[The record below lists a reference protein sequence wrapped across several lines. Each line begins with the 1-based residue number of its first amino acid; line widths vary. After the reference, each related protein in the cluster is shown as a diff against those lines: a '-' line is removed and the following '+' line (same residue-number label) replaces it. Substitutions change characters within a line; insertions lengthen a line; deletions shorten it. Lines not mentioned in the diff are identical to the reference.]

1 MIITRTPFRISFFG
15 GGTDY
20 PGWYLKHGGA
30 VLVTSINKYCY
41 LTCRTLPPFFAHRFR
56 VVYIKSE
63 NTNTIEEIS
72 HPAVRG
78 ILKHLDWK
86 SGLEIHHDADLP
98 ARGGMGSSSAFTVGL
113 LHALHALRGRMV
125 GKHDLAMESIHI
137 EQNVLRETVG
147 SQDQVSVAV
156 GGFNHV
162 RFLPGGDI
170 SVTPV
175 TVTRERFRELESHL
189 MLFYSGIE
197 RTAAKVAG
205 SYVANIEEKAE
216 QMKAMSA
223 LVDQS
228 LAILTGGGLI
238 DEFGRLLHEAWQVK
252 RRFSQQVSN
261 SRIDDIYERG
271 RKAGALGGKILGAG
285 GGGFV
290 LLFVAPDRQRAVRAA
305 LSDLVHVPFRFEAQ
319 GSQVIFYETEE
330 DYSSASADNAHCRHD
345 ETIDLDLQA
354 EAVGRGA
361 ATGPGARAT
370 P

>member
-20 PGWYLKHGGA
+20 PAWYLKHGGA

-41 LTCRTLPPFFAHRFR
+41 LTCRNLPPFFPHKFR

-63 NTNTIEEIS
+63 NTSTIDEIS

-78 ILKHLDWK
+78 ILKHLEWK
-86 SGLEIHHDADLP
+86 DGLEIHHDADLP

-113 LHALHALRGRMV
+113 LHALSALKGRMV
-125 GKHDLAMESIHI
+125 SKYQLALDSIHL

-170 SVTPV
+170 NVTPV
-175 TVTRERFRELESHL
+175 TVTRERLRELESHL
-189 MLFYSGIE
+189 MLFFSGIE
-197 RTAAKVAG
+197 RTAAKVAD
-205 SYVANIEEKAE
+205 SYAINIEEKSA
-216 QMKAMSA
+216 QMQAMAA

-228 LAILTGGGLI
+228 VKILTSNCEI
-238 DEFGRLLHEAWQVK
+238 DEFGKLLHEAWQVK
-252 RRFSQQVSN
+252 RRFSPQVSN
-261 SRIDDIYERG
+261 QKIDDIYERG
-271 RKAGALGGKILGAG
+271 RRAGALGGKILGAG

-290 LLFVAPDRQRAVRAA
+290 LLFVPPDRQSAVRVA
-305 LSDLVHVPFRFEAQ
+305 LADLIHVPFRFERL
-319 GSQVIFYETEE
+319 GSHVIFFENDE
-330 DYSSASADNAHCRHD
+330 DYSSATVDNANCRFAKA
-345 ETIDLDLQA
+345 IDLDLQ
-354 EAVGRGA
+354 
-361 ATGPGARAT
+361 PH
-370 P
+370 

>member
-20 PGWYLKHGGA
+20 PAWYLKHGGA

-41 LTCRTLPPFFAHRFR
+41 LTCRNLPPFFAHKFR

-78 ILKHLDWK
+78 ILKHLDWQN
-86 SGLEIHHDADLP
+86 GLEIHHDADLP

-113 LHALHALRGRMV
+113 LHALNALKGRMV
-125 GKHDLAMESIHI
+125 SKYQLALDSIHI
-137 EQNVLRETVG
+137 EQHVLCETVG

-156 GGFNHV
+156 GGLNHI

-170 SVTPV
+170 NVTPI
-175 TVTRERFRELESHL
+175 TVTRDRLRELESHL

-205 SYVANIEEKAE
+205 SYAVNIEEKAA
-216 QMKAMSA
+216 QMQAMAA

-228 LAILTGGGLI
+228 LSILTGTDKI
-238 DEFGRLLHEAWQVK
+238 EEFGRLLHEAWQVK

-261 SRIDDIYERG
+261 SKIDDIYDRG
-271 RKAGALGGKILGAG
+271 RRAGALGGKILGAG

-290 LLFVAPDRQRAVRAA
+290 LLFVPPDGQRAVRNA
-305 LSDLVHVPFRFEAQ
+305 LADLVHVPFRFESL
-319 GSQVIFYETEE
+319 GSQVIFFESGE
-330 DYSSASADNAHCRHD
+330 DYSGATTDNASCQFGKA
-345 ETIDLDLQA
+345 IDLDLQGDGVSQPSVPAKA
-354 EAVGRGA
+354 EAGQ
-361 ATGPGARAT
+361 
-370 P
+370 